1 MKSFQ
6 SVLGQAAGGAL
17 CNVLNTYGSSAPLL
31 TAISLIEPTPIGE
44 VAAVTSGLA
53 ALAAAS
59 GCEWNTDGEGPPPQG
74 IYTGCKRFSE
84 GEGTMIAFRIDLDQ
98 FFPQFD
104 YTEILNANRTT
115 DELGAPIYRY
125 VYTRPNGTE
134 GSADFLVSTF
144 KDFRGVAKTG
154 TGAVCEEPAPPAT
167 PPTPDPYNYTDQET
181 GCQLTVNFQ
190 GWGLDQAGRAN
201 GIWKIE
207 PAADL
212 LRTDGGIIGGCNFEP
227 VIYVDDGGGGGGGSG
242 PNLPNPYA
250 PVPPG
255 PPPGDDWIGDL
266 AREIVAGAA
275 GALIADTLQR
285 LFDAPYLGTSYRL
298 VSVCEKDA
306 SGEPISQAVE
316 EIIPALPATDAIL
329 SRLDAL
335 VPLLQGQKDFK
346 QPICRDKPT
355 LEGEWRTIS
364 FRSEETSPF
373 GSGRLRKRFRY
384 RSVSGFGLEQ
394 LVDYWADF
402 SFEAGPVCVIHKGA
416 SWGTP
421 QVWASTADEGKR
433 VIRHAG
439 GEAGLNPDQVGQW
452 QISGSDNPRF
462 GVSGTMKVDTTGGYY
477 WITARSGSSE
487 RPIVAKT

>member
-181 GCQLTVNFQ
+181 GCSLTVNFQ

-242 PNLPNPYA
+242 PNFP
-250 PVPPG
+250 
-255 PPPGDDWIGDL
+255 IH
-266 AREIVAGAA
+266 
-275 GALIADTLQR
+275 TL
-285 LFDAPYLGTSYRL
+285 LFLQG
-298 VSVCEKDA
+298 
-306 SGEPISQAVE
+306 
-316 EIIPALPATDAIL
+316 
-329 SRLDAL
+329 
-335 VPLLQGQKDFK
+335 LLQGM
-346 QPICRDKPT
+346 T
-355 LEGEWRTIS
+355 
-364 FRSEETSPF
+364 
-373 GSGRLRKRFRY
+373 
-384 RSVSGFGLEQ
+384 GLETLQ
-394 LVDYWADF
+394 GKSL
-402 SFEAGPVCVIHKGA
+402 PVLLELLSRTLFRDC
-416 SWGTP
+416 
-421 QVWASTADEGKR
+421 ST
-433 VIRHAG
+433 
-439 GEAGLNPDQVGQW
+439 LL
-452 QISGSDNPRF
+452 
-462 GVSGTMKVDTTGGYY
+462 T
-477 WITARSGSSE
+477 
-487 RPIVAKT
+487 